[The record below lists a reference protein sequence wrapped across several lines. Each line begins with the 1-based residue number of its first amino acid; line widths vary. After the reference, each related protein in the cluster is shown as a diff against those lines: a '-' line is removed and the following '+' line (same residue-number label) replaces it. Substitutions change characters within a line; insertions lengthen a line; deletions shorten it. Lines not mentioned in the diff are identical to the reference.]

1 MSVVTLGETMALL
14 NVPGRLGAGTTLL
27 MVAAELGL
35 QEVKFFPAAQL
46 GGPAAIR
53 ALDAPFRRMAFTPS
67 GRVSADNMT
76 DYLALQVV
84 RAVSGSWMVD
94 PALLR
99 AGRWAE
105 VTARSA
111 DAVARAATRK

>member
-84 RAVSGSWMVD
+84 RAVSGSC
-94 PALLR
+94 

>member
-1 MSVVTLGETMALL
+1 VSVVTLGETMALL

-53 ALDAPFRRMAFTPS
+53 ALDAPFDAWRSRPPAA
-67 GRVSADNMT
+67 SAPT
-76 DYLALQVV
+76 
-84 RAVSGSWMVD
+84 
-94 PALLR
+94 
-99 AGRWAE
+99 
-105 VTARSA
+105 T
-111 DAVARAATRK
+111 

>member
-1 MSVVTLGETMALL
+1 
-14 NVPGRLGAGTTLL
+14 
-27 MVAAELGL
+27 
-35 QEVKFFPAAQL
+35 
-46 GGPAAIR
+46 
-53 ALDAPFRRMAFTPS
+53 MAFTPS

-84 RAVSGSWMVD
+84 RAVSGSC
-94 PALLR
+94 